1 MQSFID
7 TDKLISIHSSRLQPF
22 FHDQKYHISPLE
34 TAATDNQEYAI
45 DYISAHRG
53 DPSDVHSF
61 EFLIHWLGYDIS
73 EATWQPYSTIADT
86 AALDSYLLSHIEQH
100 PDLIL
105 FIPKADLKL
114 ISSALADNALYYV
127 FEYLNTT
134 FWIPAASIDILKDR
148 AALRR
153 AAKALPTFQH

>member
-7 TDKLISIHSSRLQPF
+7 TDKLISIHSSRLKPF

-34 TAATDNQEYAI
+34 TAATDDQKYAI

-73 EATWQPYSTIADT
+73 EATWQPYATIADT

-100 PDLIL
+100 PNLIV
-105 FIPKADLKL
+105 FIPKADRPPYAFAKACSMSAM
-114 ISSALADNALYYV
+114 ISSICSMPIDSRTKSGVTPVANCSSGDNC
-127 FEYLNTT
+127 
-134 FWIPAASIDILKDR
+134 
-148 AALRR
+148 
-153 AAKALPTFQH
+153 